1 MSNREAD
8 RHGGGRGGGDGEGGL
23 RQGGLG
29 TTTGTTH
36 SDFFG
41 SNLILFDGSDLN
53 LKRTGASFKGS
64 VCQIEQPLM
73 ARKDIADI
81 VEC

>member
-1 MSNREAD
+1 MR
-8 RHGGGRGGGDGEGGL
+8 RRGGGGVAT
-23 RQGGLG
+23 GGLG
-29 TTTGTTH
+29 TTTGNTH
-36 SDFFG
+36 SDFFS
-41 SNLILFDGSDLN
+41 SNLILFKGSDLN

-64 VCQIEQPLM
+64 VCKLEQPLL